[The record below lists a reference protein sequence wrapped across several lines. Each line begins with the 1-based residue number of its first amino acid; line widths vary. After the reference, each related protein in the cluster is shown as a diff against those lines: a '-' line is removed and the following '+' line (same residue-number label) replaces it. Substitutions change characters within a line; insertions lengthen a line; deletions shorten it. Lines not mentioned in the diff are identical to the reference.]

1 MRSLS
6 WNAVSGWRL
15 CGLVALV
22 AVMMTVPLPGADGAR
37 SGTSTSLDMNMFDLG
52 MGCLWIPQTSSGV
65 RLRMNDHYIA
75 RPAEGEDRD
84 AWLAAMREYRQQV
97 REGKISRNIEMTFT
111 DNRAWIRLANSVTK
125 AYDFRPGEKIR
136 MAIDARWMEG
146 NNNLVVAFD
155 THTRAGYEK
164 VGWTGVVTTV
174 PIPKDGQWH
183 RLETEIVMPQFDAD
197 ELLCRP
203 VFGMDIKIDRTPGQV
218 EIRGV
223 SIDVDDPGRMN
234 AVKAAVEDHLKK
246 FGPLDRSLYD
256 REDLRWAA
264 GMYTLHFSFMYD
276 SSFYNVQTGE
286 YTLDAFLDDGLR
298 EFGGYDAIMLWQAY
312 PRLGVDERN
321 QFDMM
326 RDMPGGFDGIREL
339 VHRAHARGTRVLAN
353 YNPWDLATHEGE
365 MTDIDVDYFTFKPFE
380 GDRYGTGYLFG
391 YDHTY
396 LPKDLL
402 DQAAATEVDG
412 FFLDTM
418 LTGSFGLRQ
427 RVDEIR
433 PGLAFIPE
441 AHPPIEQL
449 AISSGS
455 WAQHL
460 NDFRPPGILHLKWIE
475 PRHMQNQIRRWDLT
489 HDKEIEIA
497 FFNGSGMII
506 WENIFGT
513 YNPRTIEDRLMWRRA
528 VSILRHFNDNF
539 TNEAWDPHYP
549 TTSQQL
555 FANRWP
561 GEDATLFTLLNY
573 GDATEN
579 GALMEMPAESGVIYF
594 DLWNGER
601 LQPEMAGRNVRIV
614 SSIDRIGCIVAID
627 ENKIDAAFK
636 DLVAQQRQKA
646 QQEIPRD
653 DARNFDR
660 SVVHADPVAPT
671 RLQRADDPPAGMVLV
686 PRTTFNMKLKH
697 VRQECACYPDPGT
710 PQEKRQT
717 GNLWGNPFYTLVT
730 HDIGPIEVQPFFIDE
745 AEVTN
750 ARFKEFLDESGYRPR
765 HTKNFLKHWPA
776 GTMPAKLADHPV
788 VYVDID
794 DARAYAKW
802 AGKRLPTEPE
812 WHLAAQGTDG
822 RTWPWGNEFDADKCN
837 TTGDRTMP
845 VKSYPAG
852 KSPFG
857 CYNMSGNVWEW
868 TESCRDDGRTR
879 FVIIRGGSYFDAS
892 DVSIWFVRG
901 GPQPCTSHAKFI
913 RMWPG
918 LDRCSTIG
926 FRCVVDAK

>member
-1 MRSLS
+1 MS
-6 WNAVSGWRL
+6 RL
-15 CGLVALV
+15 CCFVLATVLAIVGLAPCT
-22 AVMMTVPLPGADGAR
+22 AGAQPNTHA
-37 SGTSTSLDMNMFDLG
+37 SFSANLFDLG
-52 MGCLWIPQTSSGV
+52 TGCLWIPQTSSDA

-75 RPAEGEDRD
+75 RPGEGEDRD
-84 AWLAAMREYRQQV
+84 AWLAAMHEYRQQV
-97 REGKISRNIEMTFT
+97 REGRISRNIEMTFRGGQT
-111 DNRAWIRLANSVTK
+111 WIRLADSVTK
-125 AYDFRPGEKIR
+125 AYNFRPGEKIH

-146 NNNLVVAFD
+146 NNNLSIAFD
-155 THTRAGYEK
+155 THTRIRYEK
-164 VGWTGVVTTV
+164 VGWTGLVATMQV
-174 PIPKDGQWH
+174 PKDRQWH
-183 RLETEIVMPQFDAD
+183 RVETEFVMPQFDAD

-203 VFGMDIKIDRTPGQV
+203 VFGMDAGIDRTPGQV

-223 SIDVDDPGRMN
+223 SMDVADPERMES
-234 AVKAAVEDHLKK
+234 VKAAVENHMKK

-256 REDLRWAA
+256 RQDLRWAA
-264 GMYTLHFSFMYD
+264 GMYALHFTFMYD
-276 SSFYNVQTGE
+276 SSFYDVKTGE
-286 YTLDAFLDDGLR
+286 YTLDAFLDEGLR

-326 RDMPGGFDGIREL
+326 NDMPGGFDGIRDL

-353 YNPWDLATHEGE
+353 YNPWDLSTRQDE
-365 MTDIDVDYFTFKPFE
+365 MTDIDVDYLSFMPLE
-380 GDRYGTGYLFG
+380 GDRYGTGFLFG
-391 YDHTY
+391 QDHTY

-418 LTGSFGLRQ
+418 LTGSFGLR
-427 RVDEIR
+427 RRIDEIR
-433 PGLAFIPE
+433 PGVAFVPE

-460 NDFRPPGILHLKWIE
+460 NDFHPPGLLHLKWIE
-475 PRHMQNQIRRWDLT
+475 PRHMQNQIWRWNLT

-513 YNPRTIEDRLMWRRA
+513 YNPHRIEDRMLWRRA

-539 TNEAWDPHYP
+539 TSEAWDPYYP
-549 TTSQQL
+549 TTAEQL

-561 GEDATLFTLLNY
+561 GEKATVFTLLNY
-573 GDATEN
+573 GDPIEN
-579 GALMEMPAESGVIYF
+579 GVLMELPAENGVVYF

-601 LQPEMAGRNVRIV
+601 LQPETAGRNVRIV
-614 SSIDRIGCIVAID
+614 GSINRIGCISAIAED
-627 ENKIDAAFK
+627 KLDPAFK
-636 DLVAQQRQKA
+636 ELVAQQRLKA
-646 QQEIPRD
+646 QENVPRD
-653 DARNFDR
+653 DVRNFAK
-660 SVVHADPVAPT
+660 SLVNADPVVPT
-671 RLQRADDPPAGMVLV
+671 RLRSSADPPAGMVLV
-686 PRTTFNMKLKH
+686 PRSTFHMKLKH
-697 VRQECACYPDPGT
+697 VRQECGCYPDPGT
-710 PQEKRQT
+710 PRQERGK
-717 GNLWGNPFYTLVT
+717 GHIWGNPFYTLVH
-730 HDIGPIEVQPFFIDE
+730 HDIGPIDTQPFFIDE

-750 ARFKEFLDESGYRPR
+750 AEFKQFLDETGYEPR
-765 HTKNFLKHWPA
+765 HTKNFLKHWPN
-776 GTMPAKLADHPV
+776 GKMPQDLADHPV

-794 DARAYAKW
+794 DARAYAEW

-812 WHLAAQGTDG
+812 WHRAAQGTDG

-837 TTGDRTMP
+837 TTGDMTMP
-845 VKSYPAG
+845 VRSCPEG
-852 KSPFG
+852 RSPYG
-857 CYNMSGNVWEW
+857 CYHMSGNVWEW
-868 TESCRDDGRTR
+868 TESCRDDGHTR
-879 FVIIRGGSYFDAS
+879 FVMIRGGSYFDAS
-892 DVSIWFVRG
+892 EASIWFVRG